1 MPSLISRKS
10 ILDTEL
16 STKEAQINAVIF
28 DYLFDMD
35 NPANF
40 IWIDNTKKL
49 LTINPETSLKC
60 FDPYDNENYTG
71 MWSIGYNELMKL
83 KNLFDIDTINIPNDI
98 CRSQIFLTIDLEGN
112 DLDGFTFINK
122 IELINVGKI
131 RNCTFKKLRYGI
143 SFTKELESRT
153 YVLDLIKEPKYK
165 LRLNYDDSKYNNPR
179 YLKENGLLWSDI
191 IDFDTV
197 KFEGNNNA
205 GVNINMEFNNA
216 QYKLN
221 FKNKN
226 PHNNANHYV
235 TKNLFLPPGYN
246 DENKFDKQLKE
257 NVYKFFYEKYDYL
270 LPFYID
276 KETGIKKCIPFHINY
291 ENDMCVKLDEVNN
304 CFCLNYVSRVIS

>member
-16 STKEAQINAVIF
+16 NTKEAQINAIIF
-28 DYLFDMD
+28 DYLFDID
-35 NPANF
+35 NPDKY
-40 IWIDNTKKL
+40 IWVDEKTKTLK
-49 LTINPETSLKC
+49 INPETSLKC
-60 FDPYDNENYTG
+60 FDPFDNENYTG
-71 MWSIGYNELMKL
+71 IWCIGYDKLMKL

-98 CRSQIFLTIDLEGN
+98 CRAQIFLTIDLEGN

-122 IELINVGKI
+122 IELINVNKI

-143 SFTKELESRT
+143 SFSESLGKRKF
-153 YVLDLIKEPKYK
+153 VIDFNDKPNYK
-165 LRLNYDDSKYNNPR
+165 LHLNYDDSKYNNPQ

-191 IDFDTV
+191 IDFETV

-205 GVNINMEFNNA
+205 GININM
-216 QYKLN
+216 KLKDPRIKSD
-221 FKNKN
+221 FKNKY
-226 PHNNANHYV
+226 PHNNANQYV
-235 TKNLFLPPGYN
+235 TKNLFIPPGYN
-246 DENKFDKQLKE
+246 DENKFDKQLKN

-291 ENDMCVKLDEVNN
+291 ENDMCVKVNTIDKYFYLD
-304 CFCLNYVSRVIS
+304 YISRVL